1 MRRPLRLKNKA
12 PGLRLI
18 AAIGLLQSALPLYGF
33 LIGPSEFRHASF
45 ENEIGTWAIWRLP
58 VLFLLLWLLCFGLV
72 TVAQS
77 KKLNLQFFAK
87 FTGWKGLAV
96 LLIWPSILFW
106 QQLLS
111 DYHEALDILHPF
123 TSLVIMHLALGFL
136 FVIFFVPFALYLA
149 KRRKATASNVQLL
162 QNIKQNSVPTLLWVK
177 PFFQDVGSDR
187 LGKAIAY
194 FVGPSYLLFFYMTL
208 CSLASPAALAIKTIG
223 NTVAA
228 HDVNYIRVSRYG
240 SQTGSYCVLDVRARN
255 ETLKFALDT
264 CPACSREPGAHV
276 VVTHH
281 PIDYRNR
288 RLSSV
293 ACE

>member
-33 LIGPSEFRHASF
+33 LTGPSEFRHASF
-45 ENEIGTWAIWRLP
+45 GNEIGTWAIWRLP

-96 LLIWPSILFW
+96 LLIWPSILFG

-123 TSLVIMHLALGFL
+123 TSLVIMHLAFGFL

-194 FVGPSYLLFFYMTL
+194 FAGPSYLLFFYMTL
-208 CSLASPAALAIKTIG
+208 CSFASPG
-223 NTVAA
+223 N
-228 HDVNYIRVSRYG
+228 
-240 SQTGSYCVLDVRARN
+240 
-255 ETLKFALDT
+255 
-264 CPACSREPGAHV
+264 
-276 VVTHH
+276 
-281 PIDYRNR
+281 
-288 RLSSV
+288 SV
-293 ACE
+293 AKVAVGVAWLAKWAIIEIRRG